1 MGNHI
6 SQKSNYKGEVD
17 KINIVYGY
25 IDDLDNFERAIIEY
39 KNIKPIQFFLF
50 SSLNYRRPSQSK
62 SFGEI

>member
-25 IDDLDNFERAIIEY
+25 IDDLENFERVII
-39 KNIKPIQFFLF
+39 
-50 SSLNYRRPSQSK
+50 
-62 SFGEI
+62 